1 MLKSSVIELQRQKR
15 CWVRRCEAHVAE
27 DHRAA
32 TLQQVQD
39 VASRLP
45 AVLRAHM
52 SLYTPLALQAQLPKE
67 YQELSNHICCGIMGE
82 LCTAVDQMR
91 GELDSLLATQ
101 RAQSSWSTS
110 SNLTVPRFPLTRA
123 PHVSAPSV
131 SALGLVASS
140 IAAPTVPVQIDPSSS
155 ADSIH
160 Q

>member
-1 MLKSSVIELQRQKR
+1 
-15 CWVRRCEAHVAE
+15 
-27 DHRAA
+27 
-32 TLQQVQD
+32 
-39 VASRLP
+39 
-45 AVLRAHM
+45 
-52 SLYTPLALQAQLPKE
+52 
-67 YQELSNHICCGIMGE
+67 
-82 LCTAVDQMR
+82 MR

-140 IAAPTVPVQIDPSSS
+140 IAAPTVPVQIDSSSS
-155 ADSIH
+155 ADSIY